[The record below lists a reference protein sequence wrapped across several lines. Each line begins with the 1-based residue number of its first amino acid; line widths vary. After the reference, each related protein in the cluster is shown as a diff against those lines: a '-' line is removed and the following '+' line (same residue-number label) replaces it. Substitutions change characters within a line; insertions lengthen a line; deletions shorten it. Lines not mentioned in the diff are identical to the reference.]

1 MTNEKSD
8 NNINEAQPPN
18 LQELIDSTPENGI
31 LKLEA
36 RVYKGAFSIESK
48 ITLQGKGFSDKD
60 DSLANLKTII
70 VVPENE
76 SVVISS
82 AATLEGIIFV
92 GEKFYEKH
100 KSRIQS
106 EVIPYQ
112 LVVNSKNTE
121 KRERAYKL
129 HQKYMEEFEEYSNN
143 HERDKLYE
151 IAKNELDNA
160 LLRIET
166 DGVVLRKVCVVGSPS
181 NGIVVTGKAEFSCV
195 YAVKNQFT
203 NLVVKGGAEVSFTPI
218 NKHGLLQ
225 NCFSYSFR
233 AWGIHCN
240 GKIFL
245 EDSKSENETGIYAD
259 CNMLQGL
266 CLNGQINTY
275 DEIIENSEKKAEQAL
290 SGKMCAHQNI
300 GTGFGMYQKA
310 IVNLKQIYLNEN
322 TGSGLILD
330 EEACL
335 TVDDIN
341 SRNNGAGGIQL
352 WGDSNLHA
360 GLSCCVSNKE
370 EGIVVAEKSKLRAE
384 EILLTENHGEFGGLC
399 VQDDAAAEI
408 ESFESFE
415 NQLGFFVTSNAKLK
429 IKDEE
434 SKVYDNEKGHCIIE
448 GNTTA
453 EFTNVCF
460 FHEAEESGYITM
472 ADDSVGKIFVSE
484 NASAKFSNCYFYNC
498 PSEEYVVYAQDSASL
513 GFDSCHFGIKPE
525 QGIYDLNDTKI
536 HSGICASG
544 NASITLKNT
553 IDINCKVKHFIKVEK
568 SVKITD
574 DGSNDK
580 ATVKRTA
587 GTKK

>member
-8 NNINEAQPPN
+8 NNINKSQPQN

-36 RVYKGAFSIESK
+36 SVYKGAFSIESK
-48 ITLQGKGFSDKD
+48 ITLQGTGFSDKD

-70 VVPENE
+70 VVPESE
-76 SVVISS
+76 SVVISG
-82 AATLEGIIFV
+82 AATLEGIVFI
-92 GEKFYEKH
+92 GEKFYEEH
-100 KSRIQS
+100 KSCIQS

-112 LVVNSKNTE
+112 LVNGKNTE

-129 HQKYMEEFEEYSNN
+129 HQKYMEEFEEYSSN

-151 IAKNELDNA
+151 IAENELDNA
-160 LLRIET
+160 LLRIES
-166 DGVVLRKVCVVGSPS
+166 DGVMLRKVCVAGSPS
-181 NGIVVTGKAEFSCV
+181 NGIVVAGKAEFSCV

-218 NKHGLLQ
+218 NERGLLQ
-225 NCFSYSFR
+225 NSFSYSFR

-245 EDSKSENETGIYAD
+245 PDSESENETGLYDD
-259 CNMLQGL
+259 CNMLQGV
-266 CLNGQINTY
+266 CLNGKINA
-275 DEIIENSEKKAEQAL
+275 EKAL
-290 SGKMCAHQNI
+290 SGKICARFNF
-300 GTGFGMYQKA
+300 GNGFGIYEKA
-310 IVNLKQIYLNEN
+310 TANLKQIYLNEN

-330 EEACL
+330 EQACL
-335 TVDDIN
+335 TADDID
-341 SRNNGAGGIQL
+341 SRNNGGGGIEV
-352 WGDSNLHA
+352 WGASNLHA
-360 GLSCCVSNKE
+360 GLACCVSNKE
-370 EGIVVAEKSKLRAE
+370 EGIVVAEKAKLHAE

-399 VQDDAAAEI
+399 VQDDAVAEI
-408 ESFESFE
+408 ESFESYE

-429 IKDEE
+429 INGEE
-434 SKVYDNEKGHCIIE
+434 SKVYDNEKGHCII
-448 GNTTA
+448 GRNART
-453 EFTNVCF
+453 EFTDVCF
-460 FHEAEESGYITM
+460 FHQAEESGYIPM
-472 ADDSVGKIFVSE
+472 ADDSVGKIFVAE
-484 NASAKFSNCYFYNC
+484 NASAKFNNCYFYNS
-498 PSEEYVVYAQDSASL
+498 PSEEYVVYVKDSASL
-513 GFDSCHFGIKPE
+513 EFDFCHFGIKPE

>member
-1 MTNEKSD
+1 MSNEQSGKITNEFQTSS
-8 NNINEAQPPN
+8 
-18 LQELIDSTPENGI
+18 LQELIDSTPENGL

-36 RVYKGAFSIESK
+36 RVYKGAVSVKSK
-48 ITLQGKGFSDKD
+48 ITLQGTGFSDKD
-60 DSLANLKTII
+60 DSLTALKTII
-70 VVPENE
+70 VVPESE
-76 SVVISS
+76 SVVIRG
-82 AATLEGIIFV
+82 AATLEGIVFI

-112 LVVNSKNTE
+112 LVSDKNTE

-129 HQKYMEEFEEYSNN
+129 HQKYMEEFEEYSSN

-151 IAKNELDNA
+151 IAENELDNA
-160 LLRIET
+160 LLRIES
-166 DGVVLRKVCVVGSPS
+166 DGVVLRKVCVAGSSS
-181 NGIVVTGKAEFSCV
+181 NGIVVTGKAEVSCV

-225 NCFSYSFR
+225 NCFSYSFK

-245 EDSKSENETGIYAD
+245 ADSKSENETGLYDD
-259 CNMLQGL
+259 CNMLQGV
-266 CLNGQINTY
+266 CLNGKINA
-275 DEIIENSEKKAEQAL
+275 EKELA
-290 SGKMCAHQNI
+290 GKICARHNL
-300 GTGFGMYQKA
+300 GNGFGMYEKA
-310 IVNLKQIYLNEN
+310 IANLKQIYLNEN
-322 TGSGLILD
+322 TYTALILA

-335 TVDDIN
+335 TVDNID

-352 WGDSNLHA
+352 WGALNLHA
-360 GLSCCVSNKE
+360 GLSYCVKNGE
-370 EGIVVAEKSKLRAE
+370 EGIVVAEKAKLHAE

-399 VQDDAAAEI
+399 VQDDATSEI
-408 ESFESFE
+408 ESFEAFE
-415 NQLGFFVTSNAKLK
+415 NRLGFFATDNAKLK
-429 IKDEE
+429 ISYEE
-434 SKVYDNEKGHCIIE
+434 CKVYDNEEGHCKLE
-448 GNTTA
+448 GNAVA
-453 EFTNVCF
+453 EFTNVSF
-460 FHEAEESGYITM
+460 FHEAEESGYIPM
-472 ADDSVGKIFVSE
+472 ADDTVGKLFVSE
-484 NASAKFSNCYFYNC
+484 NASAKFNNCYFYNS
-498 PSEEYVVYAQDSASL
+498 PSEEYVVYVKDSASL
-513 GFDSCHFGIKPE
+513 EFDFCHFGIKPE

-553 IDINCKVKHFIKVEK
+553 IDINCKVKHFIKAEK

-580 ATVKRTA
+580 MSVKRTA

>member
-8 NNINEAQPPN
+8 NNINEAQPPS

-36 RVYKGAFSIESK
+36 GVYKGAFSVKSK
-48 ITLQGKGFSDKD
+48 ITLQGTGFSDKD
-60 DSLANLKTII
+60 DSLANLKTFI
-70 VVPENE
+70 VVPESE
-76 SVVISS
+76 SVAISS
-82 AATLEGIIFV
+82 VATFEGLVFV
-92 GEKFYEKH
+92 GEKIYEEH
-100 KSRIQS
+100 KSRILA

-112 LVVNSKNTE
+112 LVSDKNTE

-129 HQKYMEEFEEYSNN
+129 HQKYMEEFEEYSSN

-151 IAKNELDNA
+151 IAENELDNA
-160 LLRIET
+160 LLRIES
-166 DGVVLRKVCVVGSPS
+166 DGVVLRKVCVAGSPS

-218 NKHGLLQ
+218 NERGLLQ
-225 NCFSYSFR
+225 NSFSYSFR

-245 EDSKSENETGIYAD
+245 PDSESENETGLYND
-259 CNMLQGL
+259 CNMLQGV
-266 CLNGQINTY
+266 CLNGKINA
-275 DEIIENSEKKAEQAL
+275 EKAL
-290 SGKMCAHQNI
+290 SGKICARFNF
-300 GTGFGMYQKA
+300 GNGFGIYEKA
-310 IVNLKQIYLNEN
+310 TANLKQIYLNEN
-322 TGSGLILD
+322 TYTALILD
-330 EEACL
+330 EQACL
-335 TVDDIN
+335 TVDNID

-360 GLSCCVSNKE
+360 GLACCVSNKE
-370 EGIVVAEKSKLRAE
+370 EGIVVAEKAKLHAE

-399 VQDDAAAEI
+399 VQDDATAEI
-408 ESFESFE
+408 ESFEAFE
-415 NQLGFFVTSNAKLK
+415 NRLGFFATDNAKLK
-429 IKDEE
+429 ISYEE
-434 SKVYDNEKGHCIIE
+434 CKVYDNEEGHCKLE
-448 GNTTA
+448 GNAVA
-453 EFTNVCF
+453 EFTNVSF
-460 FHEAEESGYITM
+460 FHQAEESGYIPM
-472 ADDSVGKIFVSE
+472 ADDTVGKLFVSE
-484 NASAKFSNCYFYNC
+484 NANAKFNNCYFYNC
-498 PSEEYVVYAQDSASL
+498 PHEEYVVYAQDSASL

-544 NASITLKNT
+544 NASITLENT
-553 IDINCKVKHFIKVEK
+553 IDINCKVKHFIKAEK

>member
-8 NNINEAQPPN
+8 NNINEAQPPS

-36 RVYKGAFSIESK
+36 GVYKGAFSVKSK
-48 ITLQGKGFSDKD
+48 ITLQGTGFSDKD
-60 DSLANLKTII
+60 DSLANLKTFI
-70 VVPENE
+70 VVPESE
-76 SVVISS
+76 SVAISS
-82 AATLEGIIFV
+82 VATFEGLVFV
-92 GEKFYEKH
+92 GEKIYEEH
-100 KSRIQS
+100 KSRILA

-112 LVVNSKNTE
+112 LVSDKNTE

-129 HQKYMEEFEEYSNN
+129 HQKYMEEFEEYSSN

-151 IAKNELDNA
+151 IAENELDNA
-160 LLRIET
+160 LLRIES
-166 DGVVLRKVCVVGSPS
+166 DGVVLRKVCVAGSPS

-203 NLVVKGGAEVSFTPI
+203 NLVVKSGAEVSFTSI
-218 NKHGLLQ
+218 NERGLLQ

-245 EDSKSENETGIYAD
+245 PDSESENETGLYND
-259 CNMLQGL
+259 CNMLQGV
-266 CLNGQINTY
+266 CLNGKINA
-275 DEIIENSEKKAEQAL
+275 EKAL
-290 SGKMCAHQNI
+290 SGKICARFNF
-300 GTGFGMYQKA
+300 GNGFGIYEKA
-310 IVNLKQIYLNEN
+310 TANLKQIYLNEN
-322 TGSGLILD
+322 TYTALILD
-330 EEACL
+330 EQACL
-335 TVDDIN
+335 TVDNID

-360 GLSCCVSNKE
+360 GLACCVSNKE
-370 EGIVVAEKSKLRAE
+370 EGIVVAEKAKLHAE

-399 VQDDAAAEI
+399 VQDDATAEI
-408 ESFESFE
+408 ESFEAFE
-415 NQLGFFVTSNAKLK
+415 NRLGFFATDNAKLK
-429 IKDEE
+429 ISYEE
-434 SKVYDNEKGHCIIE
+434 CKVYDNEEGHCKLE
-448 GNTTA
+448 GNAVA
-453 EFTNVCF
+453 EFTNVSF
-460 FHEAEESGYITM
+460 FHQAEESGYIPM
-472 ADDSVGKIFVSE
+472 ADDTVGKLFVSE
-484 NASAKFSNCYFYNC
+484 NANAKFNNCYFYNC
-498 PSEEYVVYAQDSASL
+498 PHEEYVVYAQDSASL

-544 NASITLKNT
+544 NASITLENT
-553 IDINCKVKHFIKVEK
+553 IDINCKVKHFIKAEK

>member
-1 MTNEKSD
+1 MSNEQSGKITNEFQTSS
-8 NNINEAQPPN
+8 

-36 RVYKGAFSIESK
+36 SVYKGAFSIESK

-70 VVPENE
+70 VVPESE
-76 SVVISS
+76 SVVVSD
-82 AATLEGIIFV
+82 AATFEGIVFV

-112 LVVNSKNTE
+112 LVSDKNTE

-129 HQKYMEEFEEYSNN
+129 HQKYMEEFEEYSSN

-151 IAKNELDNA
+151 IAENELDNA
-160 LLRIET
+160 LLRIES
-166 DGVVLRKVCVVGSPS
+166 DGVVLRKVCVAGSPS
-181 NGIVVTGKAEFSCV
+181 NGIVVAGKAEFSCV
-195 YAVKNQFT
+195 CAVKNQFT

-218 NKHGLLQ
+218 NERGLLQ
-225 NCFSYSFR
+225 NSFSYSFR

-245 EDSKSENETGIYAD
+245 PDSESENETGLYDD
-259 CNMLQGL
+259 CNMLQGV
-266 CLNGQINTY
+266 CLNGKINA
-275 DEIIENSEKKAEQAL
+275 EKAL
-290 SGKMCAHQNI
+290 SGKICARFNF
-300 GTGFGMYQKA
+300 GNGFGIYEKA
-310 IVNLKQIYLNEN
+310 TANLKQIYLNEN
-322 TGSGLILD
+322 TYTALILD
-330 EEACL
+330 EQACL
-335 TVDDIN
+335 TVDNID
-341 SRNNGAGGIQL
+341 SRNNGGGGIQL

-429 IKDEE
+429 INGEE
-434 SKVYDNEKGHCIIE
+434 CKVYDNEEGHCKLE
-448 GNTTA
+448 GNAVA
-453 EFTNVCF
+453 EFTNVSF
-460 FHEAEESGYITM
+460 FHEAEESGYIPM
-472 ADDSVGKIFVSE
+472 ADDTVGKVFVSG
-484 NASAKFSNCYFYNC
+484 NASAKFNNCYFYNS
-498 PSEEYVVYAQDSASL
+498 PSEEYVVYANGAASL
-513 GFDSCHFGIKPE
+513 NFNSCHFGIKPD

>member
-1 MTNEKSD
+1 MSNEQSGKITNEFQTS
-8 NNINEAQPPN
+8 N

-36 RVYKGAFSIESK
+36 SVYKGAFSIESK

-70 VVPENE
+70 VVPKNE
-76 SVVISS
+76 PIVVSD
-82 AATLEGIIFV
+82 AATFEGIVFV

-100 KSRIQS
+100 KSRILA

-112 LVVNSKNTE
+112 LVSNKNTE

-129 HQKYMEEFEEYSNN
+129 HQKYLEDFEEYSNN

-151 IAKNELDNA
+151 IAENELDNA
-160 LLRIET
+160 LLRIES
-166 DGVVLRKVCVVGSPS
+166 DGVVLRKVCVAGSPS
-181 NGIVVTGKAEFSCV
+181 NGIVVAGKAEFSCV

-218 NKHGLLQ
+218 NERGLLQ
-225 NCFSYSFR
+225 NSFSYSFK

-245 EDSKSENETGIYAD
+245 PDSESENETGLYAD

-266 CLNGQINTY
+266 CLNGQINA
-275 DEIIENSEKKAEQAL
+275 EKAL
-290 SGKMCAHQNI
+290 SGKICARFNF
-300 GTGFGMYQKA
+300 GNGFGMYEKA
-310 IVNLKQIYLNEN
+310 IANLKQIYLNEN
-322 TGSGLILD
+322 TYTALILD

-335 TVDDIN
+335 NVDNIN
-341 SRNNGAGGIQL
+341 SRNNGGAGIEV
-352 WGDSNLHA
+352 WGASNLHA
-360 GLSCCVSNKE
+360 GLACCVSNKE
-370 EGIVVAEKSKLRAE
+370 EGIVVAEKAKLHAE

-399 VQDDAAAEI
+399 VQDDAVAEI
-408 ESFESFE
+408 ESFESYE

-429 IKDEE
+429 INGEE
-434 SKVYDNEKGHCIIE
+434 SKVYDNEKGHCKLE
-448 GNTTA
+448 GNAVA
-453 EFTNVCF
+453 EFTNVSF
-460 FHEAEESGYITM
+460 FHEAEESGYIPM
-472 ADDSVGKIFVSE
+472 ADDTVGKLFVSE
-484 NASAKFSNCYFYNC
+484 NASAKFNNCYFYNC
-498 PSEEYVVYAQDSASL
+498 PSEEYVIYVKGSASL
-513 GFDSCHFGIKPE
+513 EFDFCHFGIKPE

>member
-1 MTNEKSD
+1 MSNEQSGKITNEFQTSS
-8 NNINEAQPPN
+8 

-36 RVYKGAFSIESK
+36 SVYKGAFSIESK

-70 VVPENE
+70 VVPKNE
-76 SVVISS
+76 PIVVSD
-82 AATLEGIIFV
+82 AATFEGIVFV

-112 LVVNSKNTE
+112 LVSDKNTE

-129 HQKYMEEFEEYSNN
+129 HQKYMEEFEEYSSN

-151 IAKNELDNA
+151 IAENELDNA
-160 LLRIET
+160 LLRIES
-166 DGVVLRKVCVVGSPS
+166 DGVVLRKVCVAGSPS
-181 NGIVVTGKAEFSCV
+181 NGIVVAGKAEFSCV

-245 EDSKSENETGIYAD
+245 ADSESENETGLYAD

-266 CLNGQINTY
+266 CLNGQINT
-275 DEIIENSEKKAEQAL
+275 EKAL
-290 SGKMCAHQNI
+290 SGKICARYNL
-300 GTGFGMYQKA
+300 GTGFGVYQKA
-310 IVNLKQIYLNEN
+310 TANLKQIYLNEN

-341 SRNNGAGGIQL
+341 SRNNGGGGIEV
-352 WGDSNLHA
+352 WGASNLHA
-360 GLSCCVSNKE
+360 GLACCVSNKE
-370 EGIVVAEKSKLRAE
+370 EGIVVAEKAKLRAE

-399 VQDDAAAEI
+399 VQDDAVAEI
-408 ESFESFE
+408 ESFESYE

-429 IKDEE
+429 INGEE
-434 SKVYDNEKGHCIIE
+434 SKVYDNEKGHCKLE
-448 GNTTA
+448 GNAVA
-453 EFTNVCF
+453 EFTNVSF
-460 FHEAEESGYITM
+460 FHEAEESGYIPM
-472 ADDSVGKIFVSE
+472 ADDTVGKLFVSE
-484 NASAKFSNCYFYNC
+484 NASAKFNNCYFYNC
-498 PSEEYVVYAQDSASL
+498 PSEEYVIYANGAASL
-513 GFDSCHFGIKPE
+513 NFNSCHFGIKPE

-553 IDINCKVKHFIKVEK
+553 IDINCKVKHFIKAEK

>member
-8 NNINEAQPPN
+8 NNINEAQPPS

-36 RVYKGAFSIESK
+36 SVYKGAFSIESK
-48 ITLQGKGFSDKD
+48 ITLQGKRFSDKD

-70 VVPENE
+70 VVPKNE
-76 SVVISS
+76 PIVVSD
-82 AATLEGIIFV
+82 AATFEGIVFV

-112 LVVNSKNTE
+112 LVSDKNTE

-129 HQKYMEEFEEYSNN
+129 HQKYMEEFEEYSSN

-151 IAKNELDNA
+151 IAENELDKS
-160 LLRIET
+160 LLRIES
-166 DGVVLRKVCVVGSPS
+166 DGAVLRKICVAGSPS

-218 NKHGLLQ
+218 NERGLLQ
-225 NCFSYSFR
+225 NSFSYSFR

-245 EDSKSENETGIYAD
+245 SDSESENETGLYAD

-266 CLNGQINTY
+266 CLNGQINA
-275 DEIIENSEKKAEQAL
+275 EKELA
-290 SGKMCAHQNI
+290 GKICARHNQGN
-300 GTGFGMYQKA
+300 GFGIYEKA
-310 IVNLKQIYLNEN
+310 SANLKQIYLNEN
-322 TGSGLILD
+322 TGIALILD

-335 TVDDIN
+335 NVDNID
-341 SRNNGAGGIQL
+341 SRNNGGGGIEV
-352 WGDSNLHA
+352 WGASNLHA
-360 GLSCCVSNKE
+360 GLACCVSNKE
-370 EGIVVAEKSKLRAE
+370 EGIVVAEKAKLRTE

-399 VQDDAAAEI
+399 VQDDAVAEI
-408 ESFESFE
+408 ESFESYE

-429 IKDEE
+429 INGEE
-434 SKVYDNEKGHCIIE
+434 SKVYDNEKGHCKLE
-448 GNTTA
+448 GNA
-453 EFTNVCF
+453 VAGFTNVSF
-460 FHEAEESGYITM
+460 FHEAEESGYIPM
-472 ADDSVGKIFVSE
+472 ADDTVGKLFVSE
-484 NASAKFSNCYFYNC
+484 NASAKFNNCYFYNC
-498 PSEEYVVYAQDSASL
+498 PSEEYVVYVKDSASL
-513 GFDSCHFGIKPE
+513 EFDSCHFGIKPE

-544 NASITLKNT
+544 NASITLENT
-553 IDINCKVKHFIKVEK
+553 TDINCKVKHFIKVEK

-580 ATVKRTA
+580 ATVKRIA

>member
-1 MTNEKSD
+1 MSIASITKDLHPS
-8 NNINEAQPPN
+8 N
-18 LQELIDSTPENGI
+18 LQELIDSTPENGL
-31 LKLEA
+31 LKLGFG
-36 RVYKGAFSIESK
+36 VYKGAFSIKSK
-48 ITLQGKGFSDKD
+48 ITIQGGGFSDKD

-70 VVPENE
+70 VVPKNE
-76 SVVISS
+76 SVVISG

-92 GEKFYEKH
+92 GEKFYEEH
-100 KSRIQS
+100 KNRIQS

-121 KRERAYKL
+121 KREQAYKL
-129 HQKYMEEFEEYSNN
+129 HQKYMEEFEEYSNS
-143 HERDKLYE
+143 HERDMLYE
-151 IAKNELDNA
+151 IAENEMDNS
-160 LLRIET
+160 LLQIEA
-166 DGVVLRKVCVVGSPS
+166 DGVVLRKVCVAGSPS
-181 NGIVVTGKAEFSCV
+181 NGIVVAGKAEFSCV

-203 NLVVKGGAEVSFTPI
+203 NLVVKSGAEVRFTQI
-218 NKHGLLQ
+218 NKNGLLQ
-225 NCFSYSFR
+225 NSFSYSFR

-245 EDSKSENETGIYAD
+245 ANSNSENETGLYAD

-275 DEIIENSEKKAEQAL
+275 DEIIENCEKKAEQAL
-290 SGKMCAHQNI
+290 SGKICARYNL
-300 GTGFGMYQKA
+300 GTGFGIYQKA
-310 IVNLKQIYLNEN
+310 TVNLKQIYLNEN

-341 SRNNGAGGIQL
+341 SRNNGGGGIQL

-360 GLSCCVSNKE
+360 GLAYCVSNKE
-370 EGIVVAEKSKLRAE
+370 EGIVVAEKSKMLAE

-399 VQDDAAAEI
+399 VQDDAVAEI
-408 ESFESFE
+408 ESFESYE

-429 IKDEE
+429 ISYEE
-434 SKVYDNEKGHCIIE
+434 CKVYDNEKGHCKLE
-448 GNTTA
+448 GNAVA
-453 EFTNVCF
+453 EFTNVSF
-460 FHEAEESGYITM
+460 FHEAEESGYIPM
-472 ADDSVGKIFVSE
+472 ADDTVGKLFVSE
-484 NASAKFSNCYFYNC
+484 NASAKFNNCYFYNC

-513 GFDSCHFGIKPE
+513 EFDSCHFGIKPE

-544 NASITLKNT
+544 NASITLENT
-553 IDINCKVKHFIKVEK
+553 IDINCKVKHFIKAEK